1 MIIIEYKMNIEPDG
15 TLVHPG
21 WVHSSGWFFNPSDNT
36 YIGTALEEADRNYY
50 LPDSVTE
57 LTVDTLKSRV
67 QSLAYLKVEDTN
79 GYTKT
84 VEDINSEV
92 DAWIS
97 KEIGV

>member
-21 WVHSSGWFFNPSDNT
+21 WVHSAGWFFNPSDNT
-36 YIGTALEEADRNYY
+36 YVGTALEEAERNYY
-50 LPDSVTE
+50 IPDSVTVLTPSE
-57 LTVDTLKSRV
+57 LKARV
-67 QSLAYLKVEDTN
+67 QLLTYLKTEDTN

-92 DAWIS
+92 DNWII